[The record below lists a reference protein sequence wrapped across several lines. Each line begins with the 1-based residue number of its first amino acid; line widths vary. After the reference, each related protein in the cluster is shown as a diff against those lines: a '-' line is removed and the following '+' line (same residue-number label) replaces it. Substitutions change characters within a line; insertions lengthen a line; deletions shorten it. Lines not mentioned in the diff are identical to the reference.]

1 MISGAAL
8 LHRPT
13 SKFFSARPY
22 RTNFSR
28 PSLRIRFSTPESTGF
43 RGTRTNAR
51 AGLSSNTMST
61 ESFKSPGISRGRNE
75 ESMGVHQQEVLV
87 NDSPEF
93 QALSIDGGGLEA
105 TLNSMSKWLVSA
117 AFGAFFLWRHDADA
131 LWVATGAV
139 INSVLSVV
147 LKRILNQERPFPT
160 ARGDPGMPSSHAQSI
175 FYIVTFGVLASK
187 VPSSTT
193 QSAPFLACWLV
204 RFLDWQSWLRVS
216 QKLHT
221 VNQVVVGAVVGT
233 GFSAL
238 WYWLWSEFVFQA
250 FISSVWVRLVVVL
263 GALTFCV
270 SFIVYV
276 INYWLIDD

>member
-175 FYIVTFGVLASK
+175 FYIVTFGVLATVESLG
-187 VPSSTT
+187 VNAVSVILT
-193 QSAPFLACWLV
+193 AMFLAIMATSIAEATHSEPSGGWSSSGY
-204 RFLDWQSWLRVS
+204 RFLS
-216 QKLHT
+216 
-221 VNQVVVGAVVGT
+221 
-233 GFSAL
+233 F
-238 WYWLWSEFVFQA
+238 
-250 FISSVWVRLVVVL
+250 VVL
-263 GALTFCV
+263 AME
-270 SFIVYV
+270 
-276 INYWLIDD
+276 